1 MVGTTP
7 GGFCERAGGGA
18 IRLILTDSGD
28 VRVVSDSLFCTRSLV
43 LCTRSKSL
51 GWDREYSLVI
61 SGYSGTRKK
70 VNHLAD
76 TDPTMSMQAPSGSE
90 DEFTN
95 RYGEQIGSGMSA
107 VVYARDG
114 IAAKV
119 YRAGQ
124 PSRQVFQEAF
134 TLAAVAEHGI
144 PAPRVYGV
152 ETFHDRTVL
161 LMDLVRGESIMDT
174 MLRSPERTGECI
186 DRVVEL
192 QVAMHSV
199 NSSHFRPIK
208 LVLMGNIA
216 VAPGLD
222 DQDRN
227 QLQSLLSTLP
237 DGLAVLHGDF
247 HGGNILFD
255 GSSYRIIDWAEVA
268 IGDPAADVARSY
280 LDYLFMDRKDLAEMH
295 LAKYCAATGISRESV
310 LAWLPVM
317 AGSLCGFLPEH
328 ANTLVRTLFKK

>member
-1 MVGTTP
+1 M
-7 GGFCERAGGGA
+7 
-18 IRLILTDSGD
+18 SG
-28 VRVVSDSLFCTRSLV
+28 S
-43 LCTRSKSL
+43 
-51 GWDREYSLVI
+51 
-61 SGYSGTRKK
+61 SGTFRQMIF
-70 VNHLAD
+70 VAD
-76 TDPTMSMQAPSGSE
+76 TDPSTSKHTAPESD
-90 DEFTN
+90 DEFTK
-95 RYGEQIGSGMSA
+95 RYGDQVGSGMSA

-114 IAAKV
+114 IVAKV
-119 YRAGQ
+119 YRSGQ

-152 ETFHDRTVL
+152 ETFNGRTVI
-161 LMDLVRGESIMDT
+161 LMDQVKGESIMDI
-174 MLRSPERTGECI
+174 MLRSPEKTSECI

-222 DQDRN
+222 AGDRN
-227 QLQSLLSTLP
+227 RLFSLLSTLP

-268 IGDPAADVARSY
+268 LGDPAADVARSY

-295 LAKYCAATGISRESV
+295 LAKYCAATGISKDSV

-317 AGSLCGFLPEH
+317 AGSLCGFLPEDT
-328 ANTLVRTLFKK
+328 NTMLRTLF